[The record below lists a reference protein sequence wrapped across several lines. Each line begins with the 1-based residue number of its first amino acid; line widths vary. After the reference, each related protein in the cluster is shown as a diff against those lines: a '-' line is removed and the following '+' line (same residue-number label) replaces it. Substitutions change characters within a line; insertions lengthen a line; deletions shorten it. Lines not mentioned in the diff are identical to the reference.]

1 MRELFE
7 SCDELHS
14 SSLCLAEI
22 ACVLHRYVRA
32 GWINREQAMSVRRS
46 FLESVH
52 EGTWTL
58 IPVSEGVLRAV
69 NALIPEL
76 PDGVF
81 LRAGDAIHLVTASQ
95 AGFPEVWTNDA
106 TY

>member
-1 MRELFE
+1 VRTA
-7 SCDELHS
+7 
-14 SSLCLAEI
+14 SL
-22 ACVLHRYVRA
+22 RA
-32 GWINREQAMSVRRS
+32 RGVDQSGAGHERAAV